1 MSAIAVVLII
11 GRLATHAFEFRESNP
26 AALFPYYC
34 AVDDTGS
41 GNLANP
47 SFLPL
52 NRYAYICSSYNR
64 PYADLEVQAANARIG
79 QGLERFG
86 WQVAW
91 GGFGIDAY
99 REDTVEANVGWRPVR
114 MLSVGAGA
122 SYYSLSINTEDLGH
136 AIGMYDGR
144 ASVLFMPVAWADIG
158 VRQENIGSL
167 FMREREDLLFPET
180 SAGVALKPARGVAL
194 IYNFNRTYYGALNSV
209 AVSANLLDCLNVKVG
224 YSRETTT
231 YAASISIAVSVVRA
245 SYGIRQHP
253 YLGLSH
259 SFAVTVATNDI
270 PFEQIPYTEPV
281 MTRREAIPASQ
292 KLDINNCVIE
302 ELRELP
308 LMTDALAARI
318 MQHRRMIGPV
328 NARIL
333 EQLGM
338 SRRDIAAFRSYA
350 RWDDPKKK
358 REWSPRSPK
367 RAPSRANAH
376 ERAKALFRQL
386 LESGLTAADALD
398 LSELAGSAQP
408 AEIERR
414 AAAIRGITESTRRLV
429 VKLCTGR

>member
-1 MSAIAVVLII
+1 
-11 GRLATHAFEFRESNP
+11 
-26 AALFPYYC
+26 
-34 AVDDTGS
+34 
-41 GNLANP
+41 
-47 SFLPL
+47 
-52 NRYAYICSSYNR
+52 
-64 PYADLEVQAANARIG
+64 
-79 QGLERFG
+79 
-86 WQVAW
+86 
-91 GGFGIDAY
+91 
-99 REDTVEANVGWRPVR
+99 
-114 MLSVGAGA
+114 
-122 SYYSLSINTEDLGH
+122 
-136 AIGMYDGR
+136 
-144 ASVLFMPVAWADIG
+144 
-158 VRQENIGSL
+158 
-167 FMREREDLLFPET
+167 
-180 SAGVALKPARGVAL
+180 
-194 IYNFNRTYYGALNSV
+194 
-209 AVSANLLDCLNVKVG
+209 
-224 YSRETTT
+224 
-231 YAASISIAVSVVRA
+231 
-245 SYGIRQHP
+245 YGIRQHP

-259 SFAVTVATNDI
+259 SFAVTVATGDI

-367 RAPSRANAH
+367 RVPSRANAH
-376 ERAKALFRQL
+376 ERTKALFRQL